1 MLMVKKH
8 SLWIIL
14 RAVFAILYALFL
26 LLLILTFFYNYGGEW
41 MRKVAEKLPIKEMNF
56 NINKQIPE
64 EQ

>member
-1 MLMVKKH
+1 MVKKY

-14 RAVFAILYALFL
+14 RALFAILYALFL

-41 MRKVAEKLPIKEMNF
+41 MRKVAEKLPIKEMNL